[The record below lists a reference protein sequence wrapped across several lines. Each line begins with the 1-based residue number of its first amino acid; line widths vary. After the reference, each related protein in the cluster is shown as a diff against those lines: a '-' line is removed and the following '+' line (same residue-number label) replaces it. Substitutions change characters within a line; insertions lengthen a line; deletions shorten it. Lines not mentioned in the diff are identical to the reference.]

1 MNASS
6 TAPSTRRVTVARL
19 IGSVGVVGAAA
30 AVAGLGTFGAFTDST
45 TPAAVSVQSRVMS
58 IVLTAAD
65 GTATVPLAFDGV
77 VPGASVTRVLDLVN
91 DGTSALASVRLG
103 TVATESSVM
112 DTDTVNGLQ
121 MTVQSCS
128 VAWTSDATCTGTVRT
143 LLGSGPVVR
152 DSLLSDPASLAAGT
166 TDHLAVRLE
175 LPVSAGDA
183 FEEQSSELALT
194 FTATQRAG
202 AQR

>member
-1 MNASS
+1 VNASS

-19 IGSVGVVGAAA
+19 IGSVGVIGAAA

-45 TPAAVSVQSRVMS
+45 TPAAVSVQSGVVS
-58 IVLTAAD
+58 IALAAAD
-65 GTATVPLAFDGV
+65 GSATVPLSFDGV
-77 VPGASVTRVLDLVN
+77 VPGASVTRAVNLVN
-91 DGTSALASVRLG
+91 DGDSALASVRMG

-112 DTDTVNGLQ
+112 DTDTVQGLQ

-128 VAWTSDATCTGTVRT
+128 VAWTSDFTCTGDVRT

-152 DSLLSDPASLAAGT
+152 DQLLSDPASLAAGT

-183 FEEQSSELALT
+183 FKEQASELALT

-202 AQR
+202 AER

>member
-1 MNASS
+1 MNATS
-6 TAPSTRRVTVARL
+6 TAPSTRQVTMARL

-45 TPAAVSVQSRVMS
+45 TPAEVSVQSGVVS
-58 IVLTAAD
+58 IALAAAD
-65 GTATVPLAFDGV
+65 GSATVPLAFDGV
-77 VPGASVTRVLDLVN
+77 VPGASVTRAVDLVN
-91 DGTSALASVRLG
+91 DGDSALASVRLG

-112 DTDTVNGLQ
+112 DTDTVHGLQ

-128 VAWTSDATCTGTVRT
+128 VAWTSDFGCTGSVRT

-152 DSLLSDPASLAAGT
+152 DSVLSAPASLAAGA

-183 FEEQSSELALT
+183 FKQQASELALT